1 MEAQSGRMGHRIVM
15 AALSNFESRKGS
27 LSCTPSE
34 IFDFVSDIRN
44 LRQFVP
50 ENVVEDLVIE
60 ENACSFSVP
69 AMGKVIIRLSEKEP
83 VKKLVYSGNALQS
96 NDFSL
101 VLDIME
107 TAGGKAEVMLRL
119 AAYMN
124 PVMKMMAS
132 GLVSDF
138 LEKLIMEMERFRN
151 WKQKA

>member
-1 MEAQSGRMGHRIVM
+1 
-15 AALSNFESRKGS
+15 
-27 LSCTPSE
+27 
-34 IFDFVSDIRN
+34 
-44 LRQFVP
+44 
-50 ENVVEDLVIE
+50 
-60 ENACSFSVP
+60 
-69 AMGKVIIRLSEKEP
+69 
-83 VKKLVYSGNALQS
+83 
-96 NDFSL
+96 
-101 VLDIME
+101 ME